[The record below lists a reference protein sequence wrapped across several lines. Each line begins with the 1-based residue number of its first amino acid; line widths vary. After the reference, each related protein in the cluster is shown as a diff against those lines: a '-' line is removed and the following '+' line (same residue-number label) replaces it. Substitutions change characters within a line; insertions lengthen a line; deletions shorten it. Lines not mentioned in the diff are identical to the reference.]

1 MKKVSIYLC
10 CLLIVAIHSCSTEV
24 KQEARKETQQVTDP
38 LPSWNNTPL
47 KQAIIAYVTNITN
60 FSSKDF
66 IPVEDRIATF
76 DNDGTL
82 WSEKPLVQ
90 ELYCFYRVNQL
101 LAQHPEWKN
110 KQPFKAVAE
119 KDKSYFEKGGMKAF
133 VDLVLATHT
142 GITQDEFEASVK
154 DFYATV
160 KYPGATGGIK
170 TVAYQPQRE
179 LMDYLRSNGFKVYIC
194 TGGTLDF
201 VRGISMD
208 LYGVP
213 REQVIASSVVYK
225 FDDSLLMREPELDV
239 YNDKEMKPVS
249 IHRVIGKKPIFAC
262 GNEGGAGDIAMLK
275 YSQSNDYPS
284 FQLMV
289 NHNDSIREFYYQ
301 EKDSASLKAAAQFN
315 WNVISMK
322 DDWKVVYV
330 K

>member
-1 MKKVSIYLC
+1 MKKTPFYLVS
-10 CLLIVAIHSCSTEV
+10 LLWIVLLSCSKEV
-24 KQEARKETQQVTDP
+24 KQETQQAEQVIDP
-38 LPSWNNTPL
+38 LPSWNDTPL
-47 KQAIIAYVTNITN
+47 KKAIIAYVNNVTD
-60 FSSKDF
+60 FSHKDF

-90 ELYCFYRVNQL
+90 ELYSLYRVEKL
-101 LAQHPEWKN
+101 LTIHPEWKN

-119 KDKSYFEKGGMKAF
+119 KDKAYFEKGGTKTL
-133 VDLVLATHT
+133 VELVLATHT

-170 TVAYQPQRE
+170 SITYQPQKE
-179 LMDYLRSNGFKVYIC
+179 LMDYLRNNGFKVYIC

-201 VRGISMD
+201 VRGISME

-213 REQVIASSVVYK
+213 KEQVIASSVKYK

-249 IHRVIGKKPIFAC
+249 IHRVIGKKPVFAC

-275 YSQSNDYPS
+275 YSQASDYPS
-284 FQLMV
+284 FQLLV

-301 EKDSASLKAAAQFN
+301 EKDSASLKAAAQYQ
-315 WNVISMK
+315 WNVLSMK